1 MRFLLKA
8 TMPTDAGNRAIREG
22 KLGPKI
28 QAVMAELKPEAAYF
42 MEEGGHRT
50 ALFVVN
56 IQDASEIPRV
66 AEPFFLGMNAEV
78 RFHPVMTAEDLGRA
92 GLDQLAQ
99 KWGGD

>member
-1 MRFLLKA
+1 MRFLVKA
-8 TMPTDAGNRAIREG
+8 TIPTVAGNTAIREG

-28 QAVMAELKPEAAYF
+28 QAVLAELKPEAAYF

-50 ALFVVN
+50 ALLVVN
-56 IQDASEIPRV
+56 VQDASEIPRF

-99 KWGGD
+99 KWGSD